1 MGSPRT
7 LAARASCATT
17 AGVRHDARR
26 QALLAAQSAGRV
38 RHGREAILARE
49 VAAVVAHDA
58 RAAGVRG
65 LPMVIL
71 ESGGASR
78 VVAALAVAE
87 GRAADTR
94 ALQRCFHDSGL
105 AVRILAIDFLQAA
118 EQTSAGNGSKEERE
132 HGREVGN
139 SW

>member
-26 QALLAAQSAGRV
+26 QALLAAQGAGRV

-58 RAAGVRG
+58 RAASVRG
-65 LPMVIL
+65 LPMVVL
-71 ESGGASR
+71 ESRGAGR

-87 GRAADTR
+87 RRAADTR
-94 ALQRCFHDSGL
+94 ALQRCFHHSGL
-105 AVRILAIDFLQAA
+105 AVRVLAIDFLEAA
-118 EQTSAGNGSKEERE
+118 EQTSAGNGSNEERE
-132 HGREVGN
+132 HSEDVGY
-139 SW
+139 S